1 MLMSFSLCAVH
12 GFERASYSVIEGNI
26 LIARFSLNVKGETTL
41 LGAVT
46 GEITSQAGGTSRKFL
61 L

>member
-1 MLMSFSLCAVH
+1 MSFSRCAVH
-12 GFERASYSVIEGNI
+12 GFERASYSVIEGSI
-26 LIARFSLNVKGETTL
+26 LAVRFSLNVKGETTL

-46 GEITSQAGGTSRKFL
+46 GGITSQAGGTSRKFL